1 MNTKPL
7 LLLIFFSYLSNAQTP
22 IDSYFGSDQ
31 AIYQIVNSSIP
42 LDQTNSGANA
52 VWNFDLFT
60 NIGESDDNMT
70 APSATEIATYP
81 NTTKKVTI
89 NSILFSTNSTNSI
102 SEIFSSSAAN
112 MVSITGMKNTDL
124 ELNYIKN
131 NASLGTFPMT
141 YGYSNTDTSAG
152 TYIYGMYL
160 GTFTGTITS
169 SFDAYGT
176 LTMNNTGNGSFS
188 DGVSRLKTVQNISL
202 NYGVLTNIGTVLQT
216 TYNYYNTTNN
226 GSNSLI
232 LRTIT
237 TSISVPSLG
246 INQTTTQIERFSTM
260 KLGINDMELQA
271 NQIQIIPNPI
281 EDVLKIKTTLKIDA
295 VRISDI
301 NGRVVLSSDYSQN
314 YLDVSHLEKGVYFA
328 TIATDSGIITKR
340 LLKK

>member
-1 MNTKPL
+1 MKTKLP
-7 LLLIFFSYLSNAQTP
+7 LLLIFFSYLSNAQKP

-42 LDQTNSGANA
+42 IDQTNSGANA
-52 VWNFDLFT
+52 VWNFDSFT
-60 NIGESDDNMT
+60 KIGESDDNIT
-70 APSATEIATYP
+70 TPTLAELTTYP

-89 NSILFSTNSTNSI
+89 NSLLSTNSTIST
-102 SEIFSSSAAN
+102 SEIFSTTSAN
-112 MVSITGMKNTDL
+112 VLSITGMKNTDL

-131 NASLGTFPMT
+131 NASFGVFPMNF
-141 YGYSNTDTSAG
+141 GYSNTDTSAG

-160 GTFTGTITS
+160 GTFTGTVTS
-169 SFDAYGT
+169 SFDAFGT
-176 LTMNNTGNGSFS
+176 LTMNNTGSGSFN

-202 NYGVLTNIGTVLQT
+202 NYGILTNIGTVTQT

-232 LRTIT
+232 LRNIT

-281 EDVLKIKTTLKIDA
+281 EDVLKIKTNLKIEA

-301 NGRVVLSSDYSQN
+301 NGRVVLNSDSQN

-328 TIATDSGIITKR
+328 TIATDSGIITKKI
-340 LLKK
+340 LKK